1 MKATSKSCKSK
12 ASKTSRSSP
21 MSSPLIDRWNTA
33 NEEVYDILVSA
44 TNVDFTGGS
53 SSTAVITLGFD
64 YKWFGTPFQKVCL
77 SRFGYISISDSCD
90 EDVGLIAF
98 VRGLLDPSAGGS
110 AGQYLVKSSTSSLKI
125 SFEDVK
131 WTGGDGNV
139 QAQVELFPNGDI
151 LICYGEGD
159 TAGNEFTAG
168 VQDSKRND
176 YPIEDPQFDGNQS
189 TSVWPECQCWK
200 FVMPLIG
207 PPPS

>member
-151 LICYGEGD
+151 LICYGRGD
-159 TAGNEFTAG
+159 LARNGLFYAGILDSTGVAYRTIPDLPFNVNGFT
-168 VQDSKRND
+168 R
-176 YPIEDPQFDGNQS
+176 F
-189 TSVWPECQCWK
+189 WPECKCWK
-200 FVMPLIG
+200 FKMP
-207 PPPS
+207 PTP